1 MPKVNTK
8 RKRSRRSLFNLFIL
22 LFCCFPLIGNL
33 YAFDS
38 INLAQQVAG
47 SLSQI
52 SSPKYSTVAFS
63 RIQGS
68 LNQETIDE
76 LIDYTE
82 NEIVQS
88 GRFRL
93 IDRSKLQLIL
103 REQKFSLT
111 GMVSQDTYKT
121 LGKLLGID
129 LFIYGRYYGD
139 TIVYKAI
146 DVESSAIVWAN
157 IFQLTDLTRESRTL
171 QNLTEMVTAS
181 LRGSLDRLQGTRIR
195 QISFWNLK
203 SDFDNNRV
211 IDYLS
216 VAITKD
222 GNFQVVDRENLQLI
236 LEEQKL
242 NMESYIDEKKAK
254 RMGEL
259 YGVDA
264 FIYGRISNKPSGHIA
279 SFKMMNISTGV
290 IEWAKTIR
298 FSDQKSGSRSKRSK
312 KVRKNSK
319 MIHIKAGHFV
329 MGSDAGPEIS
339 APAFK
344 VPLKAFYID
353 RTEVSNQDYAVFV
366 KKYKH
371 RAPPS
376 WRRGLIPAGQEDRP
390 VVKVNWN
397 DARRYCRAMGKR
409 LPKEVEWE
417 KAFRGENGNKYPW
430 PGNAIYPKD
439 ARTVESGVL
448 SPDSVTSVSKDVSPY
463 GVQHLAGNVREWVDS
478 FLRPYPGSKYRLSHK
493 GYRVIRGGSWA
504 KTKEHSVGWFRDSS
518 NPNYGWE
525 DVGFRCAK
533 SAR

>member
-1 MPKVNTK
+1 MQKVKTK
-8 RKRSRRSLFNLFIL
+8 RNRNIGNLIYFYIL
-22 LFCCFPLIGNL
+22 LFGCFPLMSDL

-47 SLSQI
+47 SLNQIPSQ
-52 SSPKYSTVAFS
+52 KYSTVAFS

-68 LNQETIDE
+68 LNQETINE

-82 NEIVQS
+82 NEIVQG

-139 TIVYKAI
+139 TIVFKAI
-146 DVESSAIVWAN
+146 DVESSAIVWAS
-157 IFQLTDLTRESRTL
+157 IFQLTDLSKESRTIH
-171 QNLTEMVTAS
+171 NLTEMVTES
-181 LRGSLDRLQGTRIR
+181 LRGSLDRLQGARIR

-203 SDFDNNRV
+203 SDFDTNRV

-242 NMESYIDEKKAK
+242 NMENFIDEKKAK

-298 FSDQKSGSRSKRSK
+298 FSDQKNDSRSKRSNK
-312 KVRKNSK
+312 TRKNSK
-319 MIHIKAGHFV
+319 MIHIKAGSFV
-329 MGSDAGPEIS
+329 MGSDTGPKVS

-344 VPLKAFYID
+344 VPLKSFYID
-353 RTEVSNQDYAVFV
+353 RTEVSNQEYAAFV
-366 KKYKH
+366 RKYKH

-376 WRRGLIPAGQEDRP
+376 WPRGVIPTGQENRP

-430 PGNAIYPKD
+430 SGNAIYPKD

-448 SPDSVTSVSKDVSPY
+448 SPDSVASVSKDVSTY
-463 GVQHLAGNVREWVDS
+463 GVQHLAGNVREWVGS
-478 FLRPYPGSKYRLSHK
+478 FLRPYPGSQFRLTHK
-493 GYRVIRGGSWA
+493 RYRVIRGGSWA
-504 KTKEHSVGWFRDSS
+504 KTKDHSVGWFRDAS